1 MKFNLELTT
10 SEKID
15 LELFLSLL
23 KSRYV
28 ESDPFISDSDYKRIE
43 LFFMSREEFD
53 VISKL
58 HNSLVYDKA

>member
-1 MKFNLELTT
+1 MKFNLELTI
-10 SEKID
+10 SEEID
-15 LELFLSLL
+15 LELFLSYL

-28 ESDPFISDSDYKRIE
+28 KSEPCTSDSDYKRIE

-58 HNSLVYDKA
+58 HDSLVYDKA

>member
-1 MKFNLELTT
+1 MKFNLELTI

-15 LELFLSLL
+15 LELFLSRL

-28 ESDPFISDSDYKRIE
+28 DSEPCISDSDYKRIE
-43 LFFMSREEFD
+43 LFCMSREEFD